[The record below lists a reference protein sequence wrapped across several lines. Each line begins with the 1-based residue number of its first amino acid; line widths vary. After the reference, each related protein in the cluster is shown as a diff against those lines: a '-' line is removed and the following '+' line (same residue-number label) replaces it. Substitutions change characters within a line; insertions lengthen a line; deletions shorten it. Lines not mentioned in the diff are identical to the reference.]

1 MSNETLSAL
10 ITDKGFDN
18 YKDAL
23 QAKCDKAG
31 IDLIYSYGSDGKSLT
46 VWLNFGNIP
55 ATIAAD
61 VSGNVTFTY
70 FQGGGR
76 VQDNFSDFTAQDFHT
91 LLDHA
96 YVFLRDGTFDAHSE
110 WYSALRKA

>member
-1 MSNETLSAL
+1 MSNETLNSL
-10 ITDKGFDN
+10 ITDKGFDS

-23 QAKCDKAG
+23 QAQCDAAG
-31 IDLIYSYGSDGKSLT
+31 IDLIYNYSTDGNSLT

-55 ATIAAD
+55 ATIVAD
-61 VSGNVTFTY
+61 VNGNVTFTY

-76 VQDNFSDFTAQDFHT
+76 AQDTFTDFTAQDFHT

-96 YVFLRDGTFDAHSE
+96 YLFLRDGSFDTHRE
-110 WYSALRKA
+110 WYAILQKV